1 MKSLK
6 LFYCLLLYFSVQTAK
21 AQNYYVLPMQGLS
34 NTIQLNKGSSF
45 SILADSNSLGYSNY
59 IKLPFAFTFFNKSY
73 NGFRAYADGRISF
86 DSMPLPL
93 TQNNVSLLDS
103 SSPTQTIFAFWDQTI
118 LKNFNT
124 GVSILASDI
133 QTWTDTTQSEWVQTI
148 LWRLVRPQQS
158 STLNA
163 YTYYAVRLYQ
173 NNEIDIVH
181 LYGTGSFSASVG
193 LKGLN
198 LNEVIEINGSPL
210 LNFGGANLAYVQ
222 DSVRLF
228 KFIKGTQAKNNLA
241 FTQIKVPSY
250 IAKGKTFD
258 LNGQLLNK
266 GFDTLKQFMAK
277 VYANDTVLLASQN
290 FENLGVAP
298 ASYLNFS
305 LSLSSTNLAM
315 AYTNFSL
322 VLSHPNLQP
331 DADSYDNSL
340 SKEALV
346 YASTIPKKVLH
357 EVFSSSST
365 GQGPLAIQALQQT
378 LNANPNSWN
387 MIYYPMNFP
396 NFGDPY
402 YMSFSGVRFL
412 GYDLNLA
419 PALVIDGQSNW
430 SNDIP
435 NAALFN
441 QTFYEPFLNQMAL
454 ANVQVSLQR
463 NGQSFATI
471 TRVEPIMPLKNKQLT
486 LKVALVEKV
495 TYNNTRN
502 NGQNEFYHV
511 VKAILP
517 NVFGEPID
525 LSLGKPA
532 EINNNYTFNGSYRLP
547 ASGDPNLII
556 NPLIEHSVENF
567 ENLYAV
573 AFVQDEADKLVWQ
586 SASSAPLL
594 PLNKPELTTSEITV
608 FPNPAKDQIQI
619 YLPNGIENAQIRIWN
634 STGILVQTEPNYE
647 SGNILTLT
655 ALPEGINY
663 LEIKTT
669 KGAVWKKLA
678 SAPLGNR

>member
-1 MKSLK
+1 
-6 LFYCLLLYFSVQTAK
+6 
-21 AQNYYVLPMQGLS
+21 MQGLS

-103 SSPTQTIFAFWDQTI
+103 SSPTQTIFAFWDQTK

-124 GVSILASDI
+124 GVSVLTSDI

-163 YTYYAVRLYQ
+163 YTYYAVHLYQ

-241 FTQIKVPSY
+241 CTQIKLPSY
-250 IAKGKTFD
+250 LAKGKTFD

-266 GFDTLKQFMAK
+266 GFDTLKQFMTK

-331 DADSYDNSL
+331 DADSSDNSL

-471 TRVEPIMPLKNKQLT
+471 TRVQPIMPLKNTLLT
-486 LKVALVEKV
+486 VKVALVEKV
-495 TYNNTRN
+495 TYKNTRN
-502 NGQNEFYHV
+502 NGQIEFYHV

-517 NVFGEPID
+517 NVFGEAID

-532 EINNNYTFNGSYRLP
+532 EINHNYSFNGNYRLP

-556 NPLIEHSVENF
+556 DPLTEHSIENF
-567 ENLYAV
+567 DNIYAV

-608 FPNPAKDQIQI
+608 FPNPAKDHIQI

-634 STGILVQTEPNYE
+634 SNGILVQTEPNYE
-647 SGNILTLT
+647 AGNIL
-655 ALPEGINY
+655 ALAALSEGIYY
-663 LEIKTT
+663 LEIKTN
-669 KGAVWKKLA
+669 KGVLWEKLA
-678 SAPLGNR
+678 VAPAL